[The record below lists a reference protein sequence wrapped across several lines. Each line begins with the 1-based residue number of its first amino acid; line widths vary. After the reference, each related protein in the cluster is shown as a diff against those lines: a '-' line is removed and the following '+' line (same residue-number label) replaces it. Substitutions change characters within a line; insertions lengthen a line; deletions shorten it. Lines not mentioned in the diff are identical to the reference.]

1 MNDDDSKK
9 NDIEAGGIKERRT
22 QPHLRNIFDKAC
34 KITEPFFDPKQSWGG
49 ASLTMYA
56 RQTLREAF
64 PNLTQQEIAILLSVV
79 SRHHRGAEN
88 TPAH

>member
-9 NDIEAGGIKERRT
+9 NNFDAGGIKDRRT

-34 KITEPFFDPKQSWGG
+34 KITEPFFDQKQSWGG
-49 ASLTMYA
+49 AYLTMYA

-79 SRHHRGAEN
+79 SRHHRDAEN
-88 TPAH
+88 NQTH